1 MKERSVMH
9 PKRPIE
15 WQESHSPFKDMI
27 HFSVRGRANP
37 ALQSGWVD
45 DHIAELCMLLHDDID
60 DDLWPLNKATAI
72 GSKAREMLD
81 RLADRVSSQSDE
93 RAASLLYSIAT
104 QAVYEVLDLYLRHR
118 ELFDRIAPRRKLLPC
133 LLSVHPRS
141 GEITK
146 RMRRDARLGAETDDA
161 QQVGS
166 RGWFLSDAP
175 ANVYARA
182 IIASVQFNRELESI
196 EKQQASWAAYDKQY
210 HVQTAFVP
218 LPKYLQGLDAL
229 PVPITAASVLDYWRK
244 GKRIILEEMPD
255 FHQRPEWEEY
265 RTRRHY
271 THGAK
276 TGAIQHAIFKDI
288 LAALRTIAGAN
299 KRHLASATP

>member
-1 MKERSVMH
+1 
-9 PKRPIE
+9 
-15 WQESHSPFKDMI
+15 
-27 HFSVRGRANP
+27 
-37 ALQSGWVD
+37 
-45 DHIAELCMLLHDDID
+45 
-60 DDLWPLNKATAI
+60 
-72 GSKAREMLD
+72 
-81 RLADRVSSQSDE
+81 
-93 RAASLLYSIAT
+93 
-104 QAVYEVLDLYLRHR
+104 
-118 ELFDRIAPRRKLLPC
+118 
-133 LLSVHPRS
+133 
-141 GEITK
+141 
-146 RMRRDARLGAETDDA
+146 MRRDARLGAETDDA
-161 QQVGS
+161 QRVGS